1 MTLASDP
8 VETDAPRDPALY
20 ARRRLL
26 GPGFWAL
33 IAFGIVCVAAGAAL
47 ARFGPTWFSARKTP
61 AAAEQPLTT
70 APASQA
76 GPGQPLYGAPSAS
89 AAPPPASESVAQL
102 EGRVAVLETGQQRAL
117 DAAGAALAAATLTDA
132 ARSARPFAEELASL
146 ERVLPLSPDLRAL
159 ERLAPAGAPT
169 RAGLAAEFETL
180 TGRAAVAAR
189 DPGRNADFLAKLRH
203 ALSSIVSIRQV
214 ASTQGSNP
222 DAVLGRAQKLL
233 NEGDIEGALAATEL
247 LPMPAQTVLASW
259 RAAAERRVEVDR
271 HIAAIRADALAG
283 LMQVAH
289 APVAAPRYV
298 PPPVEIPTI
307 SSTSI
312 PVIPSDAP

>member
-33 IAFGIVCVAAGAAL
+33 IAFGLVCVLTGAAL
-47 ARFGPTWFSARKTP
+47 ARFGPTWFSAK
-61 AAAEQPLTT
+61 T
-70 APASQA
+70 APAAVEQPVTSAPVSQI
-76 GPGQPLYGAPSAS
+76 GQGQPLYGAPGATTLG
-89 AAPPPASESVAQL
+89 ARDPEGVAQL

-117 DAAGAALAAATLTDA
+117 DAAGAALAAASLADA
-132 ARSARPFAEELASL
+132 ARTARPFAEELASL
-146 ERVLPLSPDLRAL
+146 ERVLPMSPDLRAL
-159 ERLAPAGAPT
+159 SRLAQSGAPT

-180 TGRAAVAAR
+180 SGRASVAAR
-189 DPGRNADFLAKLRH
+189 DPGHNADFLAKLRH

-214 ASTQGSNP
+214 GATQGSTP

-233 NEGDIEGALAATEL
+233 NEGDIEAALATVET
-247 LPMPAQTVLASW
+247 LPIPAQNVLAPW
-259 RAAAERRVEVDR
+259 RSAAGRRVEVDR

-283 LMQVAH
+283 LAQVTTVRA
-289 APVAAPRYV
+289 AVGPVAP
-298 PPPVEIPTI
+298 
-307 SSTSI
+307 
-312 PVIPSDAP
+312 